1 MKYKIWCCQRECY
14 SHNEHIFDSL
24 EEIREILIDY
34 HSADCDVYTL
44 CKMTLS
50 ELLECYEW
58 CVHNAKTEE
67 FIFIK

>member
-24 EEIREILIDY
+24 DEIRDILIDY
-34 HSADCDVYTL
+34 HSVDEDLNGVP
-44 CKMTLS
+44 LS
-50 ELLECYEW
+50 NILEYYEW
-58 CVHNAKTEE
+58 EIHNAKTEE